1 MLNQLKNRANQ
12 IAAVLLATLAT
23 GVGTLTS
30 SAKNEGTNEVPRGQS
45 VRPGPALTPEQA
57 IAKMQLPAGFKVDV
71 VAAEPVVINPT
82 SFTFDDQGRIWVTES
97 VEYPRASPGKGQDRV
112 KVLESTNH
120 DGRYDKATVFKD
132 GLNIPAGIAIGNGG
146 VYVTNSPDVLFLQDT
161 KGDGHCDKEEVI
173 LTGFGRDDR
182 HELPNSLTW
191 GPDGWLYGMNGVFNH
206 SHVQS
211 PADGKVYDFTC
222 AIWRYH
228 PITKKFELFAEG
240 TSNPWGLDYNR
251 QGDWFVSCCVIDHL
265 FHMTQSGYYQRQ
277 GGPYPPM
284 THALP
289 SIVTRGHEQAAYGG
303 LCIYDADAFPSG
315 LRDRLI
321 MGNLHGSCLNQD
333 VLTRNGATYTQ
344 HSVES
349 EAGDPGARGDRAD
362 GHGGIDFLHA
372 NDAWFMPVSEKI
384 GPDGCLYVMDWY
396 DKYHCYQ
403 DANRDPPGLDRT
415 RGRIYRISYNDTP
428 IFKPFDLQ
436 KSSTGELVG
445 LLDNP
450 NVWWRRTAQRI
461 VNERFEQE
469 RAMLVPTLEKLAL
482 GTSNKNNAHM
492 HALWLLVSNNALQ
505 DPFWLTL
512 LDSENDPTRNWAV
525 RAAGQAQKVSQ
536 AVYEKLKELAKDR
549 SPDVRVQV
557 AVTAGRLQGPEGLP
571 LLEAMLLN
579 PDNARDPLIPTIIY
593 NNLKPLAS
601 AKGGRGAEILA
612 FLEKNPAVEQAF
624 EKTTVP
630 WIRQAINAGGRSP
643 KEVVADL
650 SRALAVSTSD
660 DKAFQALQ
668 DVLDALSQ
676 SGTKT
681 QDLAKLFDDP
691 TRALIVKSATGKSP
705 ARVPAA
711 ILALWWK
718 DPAAETAG
726 RAILSDAWLPSNTR
740 AQVLKA
746 LAEAGGPENVPAIA
760 ALAGD
765 ANAPVLIRQ
774 AAVDA
779 LGSMNDSKAADVL
792 VSQYREMPADLKP
805 MAINALTHS
814 VAAASALVQAVDDR
828 KIGVNDVTVNHVRQI
843 LGLNDRMLADRVT
856 LIWGKVKTE
865 RDPERVKVVEQM
877 RKAIASRPPGDV
889 YAGKAVFNRI
899 CAQCHSIYG
908 SKQGAV
914 GPDLTGA
921 GRENLDAILTNVLDP
936 SLVIGA
942 PYLVYVARTK
952 DGETYSGILVEKSD
966 QRLVLKDPTKQM
978 VIPAADLEKLTV
990 QNISMM
996 PEGLEKTMS
1005 EQEFTDLVAFLL
1017 TRESPPEK

>member
-1 MLNQLKNRANQ
+1 MWNQLRKSSF
-12 IAAVLLATLAT
+12 AAALALSAALLFPAI
-23 GVGTLTS
+23 S
-30 SAKNEGTNEVPRGQS
+30 SAKNEGSNEIPRGQS
-45 VRPGPALTPEQA
+45 VPPGPALSAEQA

-71 VAAEPVVINPT
+71 VAAEPEVINPT

-112 KVLESTNH
+112 KILESTKH
-120 DGRYDKATVFKD
+120 DGHYDKATVFKD

-206 SHVQS
+206 SRVRS
-211 PADGKVYDFTC
+211 PGDGKVYDFTC

-228 PITKKFELFAEG
+228 PITKKLELFAEG

-289 SIVTRGHEQAAYGG
+289 SIVTKHHEQAAYGG
-303 LCIYDADAFPSG
+303 LCIYDGDAFPESF
-315 LRDRLI
+315 RDRFI
-321 MGNLHGSCLNQD
+321 MGNLHGSCINQD
-333 VLTRNGATYTQ
+333 VVTRNGATYTQ
-344 HSVES
+344 HSIES
-349 EAGDPGARGDRAD
+349 EPDDPNARTDRAD

-372 NDAWFMPVSEKI
+372 NDAWFMPVSEKV
-384 GPDGCLYVMDWY
+384 GPDGCIYVMDWY

-415 RGRIYRISYNDTP
+415 RGRIYRISYNGTP

-436 KSSTGELVG
+436 KSSTDELVK

-461 VNERFEQE
+461 LNERFEQD
-469 RAMLVPTLEKLAL
+469 RAALVPTLEKLAL
-482 GTSNKNNAHM
+482 DTSNKNNANM
-492 HALWLLVSNNALQ
+492 HALWLLVSQNAL
-505 DPFWLTL
+505 DESFWMKALA
-512 LDSENDPTRNWAV
+512 SENEPTRNWAV
-525 RAAGQAQKVSQ
+525 RAAGQAEKVSP
-536 AVYEKLKELAKDR
+536 AVYEMLKELANDP

-557 AVTAGRLQGPEGLP
+557 AVAAGRLHQPDGLP

-579 PDNARDPLIPTIIY
+579 AENARDPLIPTIIY

-601 AKGGRGAEILA
+601 APGRGAEILS

-624 EKTTVP
+624 GKTTVP
-630 WIRQAINAGGRSP
+630 WVRQAINAGGRSP
-643 KEVVADL
+643 KDVVADL
-650 SRALAVSTSD
+650 SRTLGGKPSD

-676 SGTKT
+676 SGQKT
-681 QDLAKLFDDP
+681 QELAKLFDAP
-691 TRALIVKSATGKSP
+691 TREAVVKQATGKSP

-711 ILALWWK
+711 IIALWWK

-726 RAILSDAWLPSNTR
+726 RSILGDSWLPSNVR
-740 AQVLKA
+740 AQLLKA
-746 LAEAGGPENVPAIA
+746 LAEAGGPENIPAIA
-760 ALAGD
+760 ALAND
-765 ANAPVLIRQ
+765 SNAPVLIRQ

-779 LGSMNDSKAADVL
+779 LGSMNDPKAAEVL
-792 VSQYREMPADLKP
+792 VSHYADMPADLKP

-814 VAAASALVQAVDDR
+814 VAAASALVEAVEGK
-828 KIGVNDVTVNHVRQI
+828 KINANDVTVNHVRKI
-843 LGLNDRMLADRVT
+843 LGLNDKGLADRVT

-865 RDPERVKVVEQM
+865 RDPERVKMVEQM

-889 YAGKAVFNRI
+889 YAGRVVFNRV

-908 SKQGAV
+908 SKQGTV

-942 PYLVYVARTK
+942 PYLVYVAKTK
-952 DGETYSGILVEKSD
+952 SGDTYSGILVEKSD
-966 QRLVLKDPTKQM
+966 RRVVLKDQTKQM
-978 VIPAADLEKLTV
+978 VVPAADLEKLTV

-1005 EQEFTDLVAFLL
+1005 EQEFADLVAFLL
-1017 TRESPPEK
+1017 TREAPAEKK